1 MASLIGPD
9 MSISFSDLIFYA
21 FGIFVLFLTPGPVW
35 IAIISRSITGGLNGA
50 VPLAAGVAIGDI
62 IWPTLAIAGSA
73 ALAASYANLLLYLK
87 YLAVILFVVLGINL
101 LNNQNSKVSSQ
112 NLKLIKS
119 SELAGFTAGLLVIIG
134 NPKAA
139 LFYLG
144 ILPGFFNL
152 SRLTIT
158 DCIAIALVSSLIPF
172 LGNLALAVMVE
183 KSREILSSAA
193 AMRKLNILSGCLL
206 IFVGLLIL
214 IEAIKHH
221 L

>member
-1 MASLIGPD
+1 

-21 FGIFVLFLTPGPVW
+21 FGIFALFLTPGPVW

-50 VPLAAGVAIGDI
+50 APLAAGVAIGDV

-87 YLAVILFVVLGINL
+87 YFAVIIFVVLGINL
-101 LNNQNSKVSSQ
+101 INNQNSKVSSQ
-112 NLKLIKS
+112 SLKLGKS

-152 SRLTIT
+152 SKLTIA
-158 DCIAIALVSSLIPF
+158 DCITIALVSSLIPF
-172 LGNLALAVMVE
+172 LGNLTLAVMVE

-193 AMRKLNILSGCLL
+193 AVRKLNILSGCLL
-206 IFVGLLIL
+206 IFVGLLIF

>member
-1 MASLIGPD
+1 

-73 ALAASYANLLLYLK
+73 ALAASYADLLLYLK
-87 YLAVILFVVLGINL
+87 YFAVIIFLVLGINL
-101 LNNQNSKVSSQ
+101 ISNQNSKISLQ

-193 AMRKLNILSGCLL
+193 AMRKLNILSG
-206 IFVGLLIL
+206 GLLIL
-214 IEAIKHH
+214 
-221 L
+221 

>member
-1 MASLIGPD
+1 

-101 LNNQNSKVSSQ
+101 INNQNLKVSSQ
-112 NLKLIKS
+112 NLQLIKS

-193 AMRKLNILSGCLL
+193 AMRRLNILSGCLL

>member
-1 MASLIGPD
+1 

-50 VPLAAGVAIGDI
+50 APLAAGVAIGDI

-73 ALAASYANLLLYLK
+73 SLAASYANLLLYLK
-87 YLAVILFVVLGINL
+87 YLAVIIFVVLGINL
-101 LNNQNSKVSSQ
+101 INNQNSKIGSQ
-112 NLKLIKS
+112 SLKLSKS
-119 SELAGFTAGLLVIIG
+119 RELAGFTAGLLVIIG

-152 SRLTIT
+152 SKLTIA
-158 DCIAIALVSSLIPF
+158 DCITIALVSSLIPF
-172 LGNLALAVMVE
+172 LGNLTLAVMVE

-193 AMRKLNILSGCLL
+193 AVRKLNILSGCLL
-206 IFVGLLIL
+206 IFVGLLIF
-214 IEAIKHH
+214 IEAIKHQ

>member
-1 MASLIGPD
+1 

-50 VPLAAGVAIGDI
+50 APLAAGVAIGDI

-101 LNNQNSKVSSQ
+101 INNQNLKVSSQ
-112 NLKLIKS
+112 NLQLIKS

-183 KSREILSSAA
+183 KSREILSSEA
-193 AMRKLNILSGCLL
+193 AMRRLNILSGCLL

>member
-1 MASLIGPD
+1 

-101 LNNQNSKVSSQ
+101 INNQNSKVSSQ

-119 SELAGFTAGLLVIIG
+119 RELAGFTAGLLVIIG

-183 KSREILSSAA
+183 KSREIISSAA

-206 IFVGLLIL
+206 IFVGLLIF

>member
-1 MASLIGPD
+1 

-50 VPLAAGVAIGDI
+50 APLAAGVAIGDI

-87 YLAVILFVVLGINL
+87 YLAVIIFVILGINL
-101 LNNQNSKVSSQ
+101 INNQNSKIDSQ
-112 NLKLIKS
+112 NLKLSKS
-119 SELAGFTAGLLVIIG
+119 RELAGFTAGLLVIIG

-152 SRLTIT
+152 SKLTIA
-158 DCIAIALVSSLIPF
+158 DCITIALVSSLIPF
-172 LGNLALAVMVE
+172 LGNLTLAVMVE

-193 AMRKLNILSGCLL
+193 AVRKLNILSGCLL
-206 IFVGLLIL
+206 IFVSLLIF
-214 IEAIKHH
+214 IEAIKHQ

>member
-1 MASLIGPD
+1 
-9 MSISFSDLIFYA
+9 MSIPFSDLIFYS

-35 IAIISRSITGGLNGA
+35 VAIISRSIVGGLNAA

-62 IWPTLAIAGSA
+62 IWPTIAIAGSA
-73 ALAASYANLLLYLK
+73 ALAASYVNLLLYLK
-87 YLAVILFVVLGINL
+87 YLAVIIFVVLGINL
-101 LNNQNSKVSSQ
+101 INNQNSKVSAQ
-112 NLKLIKS
+112 KFKLSKS

-152 SRLTIT
+152 NRLTIT

-214 IEAIKHH
+214 IEAIRHH

>member
-87 YLAVILFVVLGINL
+87 YLAVIIFVVLGINL
-101 LNNQNSKVSSQ
+101 INNQDPKIGSQ
-112 NLKLIKS
+112 NLKLSKS
-119 SELAGFTAGLLVIIG
+119 RELAGFTAGLLVIIG

-152 SRLTIT
+152 SKLTIA
-158 DCIAIALVSSLIPF
+158 DCITIALVSSLIPF
-172 LGNLALAVMVE
+172 LGNLTLAVMVE
-183 KSREILSSAA
+183 KSREILSSAS
-193 AMRKLNILSGCLL
+193 AMRKLNTLSGCLL

>member
-1 MASLIGPD
+1 

-101 LNNQNSKVSSQ
+101 INNQNSKVSSQ

-206 IFVGLLIL
+206 IFVGLLIF
-214 IEAIKHH
+214 IEAISHH

>member
-1 MASLIGPD
+1 
-9 MSISFSDLIFYA
+9 MSISFSNLTFYA

-50 VPLAAGVAIGDI
+50 APLAAGVAIGDI

-87 YLAVILFVVLGINL
+87 YLAVIIFVILGINL
-101 LNNQNSKVSSQ
+101 INNQNSKVSSQ

-193 AMRKLNILSGCLL
+193 AVRKLNILSGCLL

>member
-1 MASLIGPD
+1 
-9 MSISFSDLIFYA
+9 MSISFSDLIFYG

-50 VPLAAGVAIGDI
+50 APLAAGVAIGDI

-87 YLAVILFVVLGINL
+87 YLAVIIFVVLGINL
-101 LNNQNSKVSSQ
+101 INNQNSQIGSQ
-112 NLKLIKS
+112 NLKLSKS
-119 SELAGFTAGLLVIIG
+119 RELAGFTAGLLVIIG

-152 SRLTIT
+152 SKLTIA
-158 DCIAIALVSSLIPF
+158 DCITIALVSSLIPF
-172 LGNLALAVMVE
+172 LGNLTLAVMVE

-193 AMRKLNILSGCLL
+193 AVRKLNILSGCLL
-206 IFVGLLIL
+206 IFVGLLIF
-214 IEAIKHH
+214 IEAIKHQ

>member
-1 MASLIGPD
+1 

-50 VPLAAGVAIGDI
+50 APLAAGVAIGDI

-87 YLAVILFVVLGINL
+87 YLAVIIFVILGINL
-101 LNNQNSKVSSQ
+101 INNQNSKIDSQ
-112 NLKLIKS
+112 NLKLSKS
-119 SELAGFTAGLLVIIG
+119 RELAGFTAGLLVIIG

-152 SRLTIT
+152 SKLTIA
-158 DCIAIALVSSLIPF
+158 DCITIALVSSLIPF
-172 LGNLALAVMVE
+172 LGNLTLAVMVE

-193 AMRKLNILSGCLL
+193 AVRKLNILSGCLL
-206 IFVGLLIL
+206 IFVGLLIF

>member
-1 MASLIGPD
+1 

-50 VPLAAGVAIGDI
+50 APLAAGVAIGDI

-87 YLAVILFVVLGINL
+87 YLAVIIFVVLGISL
-101 LNNQNSKVSSQ
+101 INNQNSKIGSQ
-112 NLKLIKS
+112 DLKLSKS
-119 SELAGFTAGLLVIIG
+119 RELAGFTAGLLVIIG

-139 LFYLG
+139 LFSLG

-152 SRLTIT
+152 SKLTIA
-158 DCIAIALVSSLIPF
+158 DCITIALVSSLIPF
-172 LGNLALAVMVE
+172 LGNLTLAVMVE

-193 AMRKLNILSGCLL
+193 AVRKLNILSGCLL
-206 IFVGLLIL
+206 IFVGLLIF
-214 IEAIKHH
+214 IEAIKHQ

>member
-1 MASLIGPD
+1 

-50 VPLAAGVAIGDI
+50 APLAAGVAIGDI

-101 LNNQNSKVSSQ
+101 INNQNSQIGSQ
-112 NLKLIKS
+112 NLKLSKS
-119 SELAGFTAGLLVIIG
+119 SGLAGFTAGLLVIIG

-152 SRLTIT
+152 SKLTIA
-158 DCIAIALVSSLIPF
+158 DCITIALVSSLIPF
-172 LGNLALAVMVE
+172 LGNLTLAVMVE

-193 AMRKLNILSGCLL
+193 AVRKLNILSGCLL
-206 IFVGLLIL
+206 IFVGLLIF
-214 IEAIKHH
+214 IEAIKHQ

>member
-1 MASLIGPD
+1 

-101 LNNQNSKVSSQ
+101 INNKNSKVSSQ

-158 DCIAIALVSSLIPF
+158 DCLAIALVSSLIPF

-183 KSREILSSAA
+183 KSREIISSAA
-193 AMRKLNILSGCLL
+193 ARRKLNILSGCLL
-206 IFVGLLIL
+206 IFVGLLIF
-214 IEAIKHH
+214 IEAISHH

>member
-1 MASLIGPD
+1 

-50 VPLAAGVAIGDI
+50 APLAAGVAIGDI

-87 YLAVILFVVLGINL
+87 YLAVILFVVLGIHL
-101 LNNQNSKVSSQ
+101 INNQNSKVSSQ

-183 KSREILSSAA
+183 KSREIISSAA
-193 AMRKLNILSGCLL
+193 AVRKLNILSGCLL
-206 IFVGLLIL
+206 IFVGLLIF
-214 IEAIKHH
+214 IEAISHH
-221 L
+221 LYSCTI

>member
-1 MASLIGPD
+1 

-101 LNNQNSKVSSQ
+101 INNQNLKVSSQ

-193 AMRKLNILSGCLL
+193 AMRRLNILSGCLL

>member
-1 MASLIGPD
+1 

-101 LNNQNSKVSSQ
+101 INNQNLKVSSQ
-112 NLKLIKS
+112 NLQLIKS

-183 KSREILSSAA
+183 KSREIISSAA

>member
-1 MASLIGPD
+1 

-50 VPLAAGVAIGDI
+50 APLAAGVAIGDI

-87 YLAVILFVVLGINL
+87 YLAVIIFVVLGINL
-101 LNNQNSKVSSQ
+101 INNQNSKISSQ
-112 NLKLIKS
+112 NLKLSKS

-152 SRLTIT
+152 SKLTIA
-158 DCIAIALVSSLIPF
+158 DCITIALVSSLIPF
-172 LGNLALAVMVE
+172 LGNLTLAVMVE

-193 AMRKLNILSGCLL
+193 AVRKLNILSGCLL
-206 IFVGLLIL
+206 IFVGLLIF

>member
-1 MASLIGPD
+1 
-9 MSISFSDLIFYA
+9 MSISFSELIFYA
-21 FGIFVLFLTPGPVW
+21 FGISVLFLTPGPVW

-50 VPLAAGVAIGDI
+50 APLAAGVAIGDI

-73 ALAASYANLLLYLK
+73 ALAASYAYLLLYLK
-87 YLAVILFVVLGINL
+87 YLAVIIFVVLGINL
-101 LNNQNSKVSSQ
+101 INNKNSTISSQ
-112 NLKLIKS
+112 NLKLSKS

-152 SRLTIT
+152 SKLTIT

-172 LGNLALAVMVE
+172 LGNLALAVMIE

>member
-1 MASLIGPD
+1 

-35 IAIISRSITGGLNGA
+35 IAIISRAITGGLNGA

-101 LNNQNSKVSSQ
+101 INNQNSKVSSQ

-183 KSREILSSAA
+183 KSREIISSAA

-206 IFVGLLIL
+206 IFVGLLIF
-214 IEAIKHH
+214 IEAISHH

>member
-1 MASLIGPD
+1 

-35 IAIISRSITGGLNGA
+35 IAIISRSITGGLNCA
-50 VPLAAGVAIGDI
+50 APLAAGVAIGDI

-87 YLAVILFVVLGINL
+87 YLAVIIFVMLGINL
-101 LNNQNSKVSSQ
+101 INNQNSKIGSQ
-112 NLKLIKS
+112 NLKLSKS
-119 SELAGFTAGLLVIIG
+119 RELAGFTAGLLVIIG

-152 SRLTIT
+152 SKLTIA
-158 DCIAIALVSSLIPF
+158 DCITIALVSSLIPF
-172 LGNLALAVMVE
+172 LGNLTLAVMVE

-193 AMRKLNILSGCLL
+193 AVRKLNILSGCLL
-206 IFVGLLIL
+206 IFVGLLIF

>member
-1 MASLIGPD
+1 

-35 IAIISRSITGGLNGA
+35 IAIISRSISGGLNGA
-50 VPLAAGVAIGDI
+50 APLAAGVAIGDI

-87 YLAVILFVVLGINL
+87 YLAVIIFVILGINL
-101 LNNQNSKVSSQ
+101 INNQNSKIDSQ
-112 NLKLIKS
+112 NLKLSKS
-119 SELAGFTAGLLVIIG
+119 RELAGFTAGLLVIIG

-152 SRLTIT
+152 SKLTIA
-158 DCIAIALVSSLIPF
+158 DCITIALVSSLIPF
-172 LGNLALAVMVE
+172 LGNLTLAVMVE

-193 AMRKLNILSGCLL
+193 AVRKLNILSGCLL
-206 IFVGLLIL
+206 IFVGLLIF

>member
-1 MASLIGPD
+1 

-87 YLAVILFVVLGINL
+87 YFAVIIFLVLGINL
-101 LNNQNSKVSSQ
+101 ISNQNSKISLQ
-112 NLKLIKS
+112 NLKLSKS

-172 LGNLALAVMVE
+172 LGNLTLAVMVE

-193 AMRKLNILSGCLL
+193 AMRRLNILSGCLL
-206 IFVGLLIL
+206 IFVGLLIF
-214 IEAIKHH
+214 IEAISHH

>member
-1 MASLIGPD
+1 

-101 LNNQNSKVSSQ
+101 INNQNSKVSSQ

-152 SRLTIT
+152 SKLTIA
-158 DCIAIALVSSLIPF
+158 DCITIALVSSLIPF
-172 LGNLALAVMVE
+172 LGNLTLAVMVE
-183 KSREILSSAA
+183 KSREIISSAA
-193 AMRKLNILSGCLL
+193 AMRKLNILSVCLL
-206 IFVGLLIL
+206 IFLGLLIF
-214 IEAIKHH
+214 IEAISHH

>member
-1 MASLIGPD
+1 
-9 MSISFSDLIFYA
+9 MSISFSELIFYA
-21 FGIFVLFLTPGPVW
+21 FGISILFLTPGPVW

-101 LNNQNSKVSSQ
+101 INNQNSKVSSQ

-119 SELAGFTAGLLVIIG
+119 CELAGFTAGLLVIIG

-152 SRLTIT
+152 GGLTIT
-158 DCIAIALVSSLIPF
+158 DCIVIALVSSLIPF
-172 LGNLALAVMVE
+172 MGNLALAAMIE
-183 KSREILSSAA
+183 KSLEILSSAA
-193 AMRKLNILSGCLL
+193 AVRKLNILSGCLL
-206 IFVGLLIL
+206 IFVGLLIF
-214 IEAIKHH
+214 IEAISHH

>member
-1 MASLIGPD
+1 

-87 YLAVILFVVLGINL
+87 YLAVILFIVLGINL
-101 LNNQNSKVSSQ
+101 INNQNLKVSSQ
-112 NLKLIKS
+112 NLQLIKS

-183 KSREILSSAA
+183 KSREIISSAA
-193 AMRKLNILSGCLL
+193 AVRKLNILSGCLL
-206 IFVGLLIL
+206 IFVGLLIF
-214 IEAIKHH
+214 IEAISHH
-221 L
+221 LYSCTI

>member
-1 MASLIGPD
+1 

-50 VPLAAGVAIGDI
+50 IPLAAGVAIGDI

-73 ALAASYANLLLYLK
+73 ALAASYANFLLYLE
-87 YLAVILFVVLGINL
+87 YLAVIIFVVLGINL
-101 LNNQNSKVSSQ
+101 INNQNSKVSSQ
-112 NLKLIKS
+112 SLKLGKS

-152 SRLTIT
+152 NRLTIT

-172 LGNLALAVMVE
+172 LGNLTLAVMVE

-193 AMRKLNILSGCLL
+193 AMRKLNILSGYLL
-206 IFVGLLIL
+206 IFVGLLIM
-214 IEAIKHH
+214 IEAFKHH

>member
-1 MASLIGPD
+1 

-73 ALAASYANLLLYLK
+73 ALAASYADLLLYLK
-87 YLAVILFVVLGINL
+87 YFAVIIFLVLGINL
-101 LNNQNSKVSSQ
+101 ISNQNSKISLQ
-112 NLKLIKS
+112 NLKLSKS

-152 SRLTIT
+152 TELTLL
-158 DCIAIALVSSLIPF
+158 DCAAIALVSALIPF
-172 LGNLALAVMVE
+172 IGNLALAVMIE
-183 KSREILSSAA
+183 KSRAILNSTSA
-193 AMRKLNILSGCLL
+193 MKKLNILSGCLL
-206 IFVGLLIL
+206 IFVGLLIFFD
-214 IEAIKHH
+214 AYKSH